1 MQALMPTGT
10 TWTVPQGGFYS
21 WVTLPHQLNATTM
34 LPRAISSL
42 VAYVPGTGFYVDG
55 QGAHNLR
62 LSYCY
67 PEPARIQE
75 GVRRLA
81 GVIEAELDLV
91 NTFGVNYGD
100 DDGRRSSPSLNPT
113 SDLV

>member
-100 DDGRRSSPSLNPT
+100 DGGRRSSPSLNPN